1 MTLDEAKREL
11 VKFVKLKT
19 TQQPAFLSVILEAL
33 PKTGKWEERIVED
46 PVNDPYNVFRRR
58 WYCSA
63 CGQWNSH
70 GAAKFCMRCGA
81 RMENGRGAE

>member
-33 PKTGKWEERIVED
+33 PEELQAPQRLAAA
-46 PVNDPYNVFRRR
+46 P
-58 WYCSA
+58 
-63 CGQWNSH
+63 
-70 GAAKFCMRCGA
+70 GA
-81 RMENGRGAE
+81 GAEEAEGG